1 MSAHLG
7 SRVSALIDGQLD
19 AVATDRVLSHLAG
32 CAECA
37 HEVRT
42 ARATRQVLSRG
53 LDDVAP
59 APEFVDRLLAL
70 ARQAEVDADA
80 AGRVVVPSSGPA
92 FAAPT
97 ESRFVEPLPP
107 RWQALCGD
115 LPSTTGALVTVR
127 RRRRGMAAALVVT
140 GVAAS
145 GLFALGARPVVAPV
159 RHPEAAMTALAGAV
173 QSEPGTLPAVV
184 APSADGSDGSVS
196 SSDGIVSSDGTV
208 SSIGADS
215 YDHEVLEWMQAEG
228 WPRPDAL
235 PDGLTVR
242 SVRFTGTDGSVLEVD
257 IASPIGDIVIREQRG
272 QLSPDQ
278 LDDLGS
284 VNVGGAP
291 VYVLSADPLH
301 LVWQSSDTVID
312 LVSASSM
319 DDVLQLVSTFS
330 VDEFDT
336 GFQARVERGWST
348 LTGVLS

>member
-7 SRVSALIDGQLD
+7 SRVSSFIDGQLD
-19 AVATDRVLSHLAG
+19 AVATDRALSHLAG
-32 CAECA
+32 CPDCA
-37 HEVRT
+37 GEVRA
-42 ARATRQVLSRG
+42 ARATRQALCRD

-70 ARQAEVDADA
+70 AWQGEPVT
-80 AGRVVVPSSGPA
+80 SSCGVSGA
-92 FAAPT
+92 TGTMGTMGTAAPT
-97 ESRFVEPLPP
+97 MGAQASESCFGEPLPP

-115 LPSTTGALVTVR
+115 LPTAVPALASLR
-127 RRRRGMAAALVVT
+127 RRRRGVATALVIT

-159 RHPEAAMTALAGAV
+159 RHPAAALTALAGAV
-173 QSEPGTLPAVV
+173 QPTVGSLPVV
-184 APSADGSDGSVS
+184 VSADSAS
-196 SSDGIVSSDGTV
+196 SADSG
-208 SSIGADS
+208 GADS

-228 WPRPDAL
+228 WPHPDGL
-235 PDGLTVR
+235 PEGLTVR
-242 SVRFTGTDGSVLEVD
+242 SLQFTGSGGSVLEVD
-257 IASPIGDIVIREQRG
+257 LESPIGDVVIREQRG
-272 QLSPDQ
+272 QLSPDV
-278 LDDLGS
+278 LDDLSS
-284 VNVGGAP
+284 VLVGGAP
-291 VYVLSADPLH
+291 VYVISADPLH

-312 LVSASSM
+312 LVSASSL